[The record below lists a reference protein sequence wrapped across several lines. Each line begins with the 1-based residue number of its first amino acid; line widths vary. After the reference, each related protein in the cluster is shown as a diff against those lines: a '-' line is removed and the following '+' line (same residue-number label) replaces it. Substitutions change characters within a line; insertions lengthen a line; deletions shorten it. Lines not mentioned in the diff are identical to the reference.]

1 MPAPAD
7 SPTPRQIEVH
17 DAVLRH
23 GGNFNKAA
31 LELGVS
37 ANAVGFSE
45 RRYNGL
51 RVGRPPGSAG
61 PGAREVVAA
70 IPDRLTRIEKRLDE
84 LTALVESFVGRQPV
98 ILNVGPNHQRQADG
112 GEGGRKERVRIARVV
127 GG

>member
-1 MPAPAD
+1 MPARSD
-7 SPTPRQIEVH
+7 SPTPRQIEIHEV
-17 DAVLRH
+17 VLRH
-23 GGNFNKAA
+23 GGNFAKAA
-31 LELGVS
+31 VELGVS

-45 RRYNGL
+45 RRFNGL

-70 IPDRLTRIEKRLDE
+70 IPDRLSRIEQRLDE

-112 GEGGRKERVRIARVV
+112 GVGGRKERGRIARIA
-127 GG
+127 G